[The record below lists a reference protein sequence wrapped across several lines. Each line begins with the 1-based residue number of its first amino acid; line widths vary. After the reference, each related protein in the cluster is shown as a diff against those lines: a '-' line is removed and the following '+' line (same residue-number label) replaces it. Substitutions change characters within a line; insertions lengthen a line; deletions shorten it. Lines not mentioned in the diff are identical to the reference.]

1 MDGTMNTSENKSGGS
16 KVSSFAPKHQ
26 QDSSAKSASYTE
38 YGAGIVFDDDV
49 SDSAEY
55 LETIRRKVA
64 LEPEHHLMLAILED
78 AVVCFQKNLYAR
90 TAKKR
95 TEFEEAEAWILSD
108 NDTALFSFESIC
120 ATLGIEPGYLRRGL
134 VAWRKERAKA
144 RAAGTAKA
152 A

>member
-1 MDGTMNTSENKSGGS
+1 MDGMMNTSKNRSENG
-16 KVSSFAPKHQ
+16 KVSSFAPNYRK
-26 QDSSAKSASYTE
+26 DSSAQASSYTE
-38 YGAGIVFDDDV
+38 YGAGVVFADDV

-64 LEPEHHLMLAILED
+64 LEPEHHLMLAVLED

-95 TEFEEAEAWILSD
+95 AEFEEAEAWIF
-108 NDTALFSFESIC
+108 NEEDTGLFSFESIC
-120 ATLGIEPGYLRRGL
+120 MTLGIEPSYLRRGL
-134 VAWRKERAKA
+134 VAWKKERAKA